1 MGGVGSTEPR
11 PGGEHS
17 GELLHRLPN
26 EATFTG
32 AVDLNLE
39 DIIPHNRM
47 PRRKTDLEPQGGTIV
62 TRRLEADG
70 RVGGRMEE
78 AGEAE
83 TPEAVSRGHT
93 RWAPRAQDEGRH
105 SEAGLGEALSPHRR
119 GTSRTFHRGCDP
131 AAVLTAVTS
140 SRRLLP
146 QPGPSLPTLHPLG
159 LCD

>member
-26 EATFTG
+26 ESAFTG
-32 AVDLNLE
+32 AVDLNLG

-47 PRRKTDLEPQGGTIV
+47 PRRKTDPEPQGGAIV
-62 TRRLEADG
+62 TRRPETDG
-70 RVGGRMEE
+70 RVGRRTEE
-78 AGEAE
+78 AGKAE
-83 TPEAVSRGHT
+83 TPEAVGRGHT
-93 RWAPRAQDEGRH
+93 RWAPQAQDEGRG
-105 SEAGLGEALSPHRR
+105 SEAGLGEALSPHKC

-131 AAVLTAVTS
+131 AAVRTAVTS
-140 SRRLLP
+140 SWGLLP